1 MRSRLTTSVALLA
14 LLCCS
19 SQPVLGQLAPALEY
33 AWSLNLDAFNKENVD
48 GAMATVDSRSP
59 AWKSTKLEL
68 EQLFKGYDLKAELV
82 KFVLM
87 GHDDEFAI
95 ARVKTKT
102 TGQPDSGFTNN
113 ITDAI
118 VMFHQEG
125 GTWKIWS
132 EEILAVEIL
141 P

>member
-1 MRSRLTTSVALLA
+1 MKLRLTTSVALLA
-14 LLCCS
+14 LLGS
-19 SQPVLGQLAPALEY
+19 AQPALSQLAPALEY

-48 GAMATVDSRSP
+48 GAMATVDTRSP
-59 AWKSTKLEL
+59 AWKATQLEL
-68 EQLFKGYDLKAELV
+68 EKLFKDYDLKAELV
-82 KFVLM
+82 KFVVM

-102 TGQPDSGFTNN
+102 TGQPGTEFTNN

-118 VMFHQEG
+118 VIFHQEG

>member
-1 MRSRLTTSVALLA
+1 MKNRLTTSIALLA

-48 GAMATVDSRSP
+48 GAMATVDTRSP
-59 AWKSTKLEL
+59 AWKETQLALEK
-68 EQLFKGYDLKAELV
+68 LFKDYDLKAELV
-82 KFVLM
+82 KFVIM

-102 TGQPDSGFTNN
+102 TGQPGTAFTNN

-118 VMFHQEG
+118 VTFHQEG

-132 EEILAVEIL
+132 EQILAVEIL